1 MATILPREYEEQLA
15 RWVNSMRQDG
25 VPVTPQMIQIMALE
39 TAIDAGLDEAS
50 FAVWIQKTLRAVVAC
65 PHQVR
70 PGHVRER
77 KMKDRATA
85 MVMADS
91 TGKKHPLFLVLKTAA
106 STIKA
111 VVQENLTQRHGFG
124 KQVWKD
130 VQPLQ
135 DRFGCIYGNP
145 TAWWNSTISMDF
157 LRYHFA
163 GRPDRAT
170 KKVLLLW
177 DDSSAHFTDEVV
189 AIATELNVLL
199 EKIPPQFTWICQ
211 PADVAWMRPMKAQL
225 QKMWID
231 SIRRAEQQGSE
242 DDVQVA
248 SAEASNTGTM
258 DY

>member
-1 MATILPREYEEQLA
+1 MAMTLPREYEEQLA

-50 FAVWIQKTLRAVVAC
+50 FAVWIQKTLQAVVAC

-70 PGHVRER
+70 PRHVRGRIGVIYNADQTGVNYEYLPTKALNVR
-77 KMKDRATA
+77 GDHTVWIKCGGKMKDRATP

-106 STIKA
+106 STINA

-177 DDSSAHFTDEVV
+177 DDFSAHFTDEVV
-189 AIATELNVLL
+189 AVATELNVLL
-199 EKIPPQFTWICQ
+199 KKIPP
-211 PADVAWMRPMKAQL
+211 
-225 QKMWID
+225 
-231 SIRRAEQQGSE
+231 
-242 DDVQVA
+242 
-248 SAEASNTGTM
+248 
-258 DY
+258 